1 MATLRVALLAFQG
14 AGTDIYAKGR
24 QRIAQLLPSTHIEF
38 VEEQP
43 DALFFLSGG
52 SEANAT
58 TLLTL
63 GKLNL
68 LLAYKEGNAYAAA
81 TEALAY
87 ARQRGYRALLFDI
100 EDEDAA
106 ASLQSFADAIQGVER
121 LRGQRLGLIGEVSE
135 WLIASRIEADRLCD
149 VLGIELAH
157 IPWNTLPT
165 YHTQPPAP
173 ELLAAFQSAEH
184 DLSATAKV
192 HSLLKHVIETERLDA
207 ITVECFSLVQ
217 GHAVTACLPLATF
230 NANGFPAGCEGD
242 VASIAGMMFARA
254 VIGIVPWM
262 ANTVQI
268 KPDRGVFAHCT
279 VAPTLLKE
287 LTVTT
292 HFETGKG
299 TAIQGIFAADEV
311 TLFRFDAALRVA
323 FITSGMTLS
332 RPCEEHA
339 CRTQL
344 EIGLSA
350 QATTLLRSSPLGNHH
365 LICPGNHVEKLR
377 TACQVAGID
386 ALPIME

>member
-1 MATLRVALLAFQG
+1 MATLRVALLAFRG
-14 AGTDIYAKGR
+14 AGTDVYANGR
-24 QRIAQLLPSTHIEF
+24 QRITQLLPSMNIEF

-58 TLLTL
+58 ALLTP

-68 LLAYKEGNAYAAA
+68 LLACKEGNSYAAA
-81 TEALAY
+81 TEVQAY
-87 ARQRGYRALLFDI
+87 ARQRGYRSLLFDV
-100 EDEDAA
+100 EDADVV
-106 ASLQSFADAIQGVER
+106 ASLQSFADAIQGVKR

-135 WLIASRIEADRLCD
+135 WLIASRIDADRLRD

-157 IPWNTLPT
+157 IPWDTLPT
-165 YHTQPPAP
+165 YDTQPPAP
-173 ELLAAFQSAEH
+173 ELLAAFQRAEH
-184 DLSATAKV
+184 DLSETAKV
-192 HSLLKHVIETERLDA
+192 HSLLKHVIEAERLDA

-254 VIGIVPWM
+254 VTGIVPWM

-279 VAPTLLKE
+279 IALTLLKE

-299 TAIQGIFAADEV
+299 TAIQGTFAADEV
-311 TLFRFDAALRVA
+311 TLFRLDAALNRA
-323 FITSGMTLS
+323 FITSGMALS
-332 RPCEEHA
+332 RPFDAHA

-350 QATTLLRSSPLGNHH
+350 QAATLLRSSPLGNHH
-365 LICPGNHVEKLR
+365 LICPGNHVGQLR
-377 TACQVAGID
+377 AACQVAGIE